1 MDGDFALLMGHK
13 IYAKK
18 LEDYLAYR
26 LKGICSAKQI
36 NTALQ
41 SKNPLAELEKYKQSD
56 KNEKFVSSRVEAR
69 VRDIEKFNI
78 TGVTKYLDIGCGDG
92 TITAGIG
99 KYFNLSKDSI
109 VGCDITQWAGH
120 EHENEVSDDI
130 TFIPMESSD
139 KLPTDET
146 FELIT
151 IFMALHH
158 MNNDVLQSLIKEC
171 SRVLSPNGVILV
183 REHDCPNAMIS
194 ALINIEHA
202 MFEVVIEG
210 KTPANEFASSYYG
223 KYYTRRQWNN
233 IFADLGFYTFGDP
246 ISNLKNNTR
255 PFYQLYKSN
264 NKKID
269 DISISEL
276 RRQAVVRNIPI
287 QHYSNTKEIKSR
299 LIFRN

>member
-13 IYAKK
+13 MYAKK
-18 LEDYLAYR
+18 LENYLSYR
-26 LKGICSAKQI
+26 LKGICNTKQI
-36 NTALQ
+36 STVLK
-41 SKNPLAELEKYKQSD
+41 SENPLAEFEKSKQSG
-56 KNEKFVSSRVEAR
+56 KNDKFVSSRVNAR
-69 VRDIEKFNI
+69 VRDIAKFSI
-78 TGVTKYLDIGCGDG
+78 SGVNKYLDIGCGDG

-99 KYFNLSKDSI
+99 KYFNLSKDNI

-130 TFIPMESSD
+130 TFIPMESPD

-158 MNNDVLQSLIKEC
+158 MTDEVVQSLIEEC
-171 SRVLSPNGVILV
+171 ARVLSPNGVILV

-210 KTPANEFASSYYG
+210 TTPADKFASSYYG
-223 KYYTRRQWNN
+223 KYRTRRQWNS
-233 IFADLGFYTFGDP
+233 IFADLGFYAFGEP
-246 ISNLKNNTR
+246 VANLRNNTR
-255 PFYQLYKSN
+255 PFYQLYKPN
-264 NKKID
+264 NKKIAD
-269 DISISEL
+269 VAITEL
-276 RRQAVVRNIPI
+276 GRQAVIRNIAI
-287 QHYSNTKEIKSR
+287 RDLNDTTLIKQR
-299 LIFRN
+299 LVFRN